1 MKDSN
6 SSQALV
12 KGDMVKYSGN
22 WVGSKFKHG
31 IVIEGPFV
39 MDFAFSVAGKE
50 AEPEFVNVKWWKT
63 DGTIRTQTDSIY
75 NLVKVNE

>member
-1 MKDSN
+1 MLK
-6 SSQALV
+6 A
-12 KGDMVKYSGN
+12 GDLVKYSGN

-39 MDFAFSVAGKE
+39 MDFSFSVTGIE

-63 DGTIRTQTDSIY
+63 DGTIKTQTDSIY
-75 NLVKVNE
+75 NLEKVNE